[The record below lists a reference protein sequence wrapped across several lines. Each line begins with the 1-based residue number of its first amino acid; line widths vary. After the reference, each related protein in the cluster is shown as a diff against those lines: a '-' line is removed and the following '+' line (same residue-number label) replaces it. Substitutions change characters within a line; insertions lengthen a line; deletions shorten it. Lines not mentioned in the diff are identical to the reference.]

1 MKRLARFFVNVK
13 QEMKKVKWPTKKEL
27 FSNTA
32 TTLVFMVIFA
42 FFFSMTDTIL
52 AYLKTVIN

>member
-1 MKRLARFFVNVK
+1 MKRFARFLVDVK
-13 QEMKKVKWPTKKEL
+13 AEMGKVKWPTKQEL
-27 FSNTA
+27 FSNTV

-52 AYLKTVIN
+52 AYLKLVVN